1 MALYA
6 IGKDHGVEKVRGN
19 VNDKMKR
26 KAKKSRTTIV
36 KRKKFPI
43 YSLKK
48 RLEGNQNM
56 NSSYLW
62 VAAV

>member
-6 IGKDHGVEKVRGN
+6 IGKDNGVEKVRGN

-36 KRKKFPI
+36 KRKKILAF
-43 YSLKK
+43 LRWKK
-48 RLEGNQNM
+48 LGLPSEESQK
-56 NSSYLW
+56 
-62 VAAV
+62 

>member
-6 IGKDHGVEKVRGN
+6 IGKDNGVEKVRGN

-36 KRKKFPI
+36 KRKK
-43 YSLKK
+43 
-48 RLEGNQNM
+48 
-56 NSSYLW
+56 NSYIFTEKTTGRKQTKI
-62 VAAV
+62 